1 MGFSDSGGRQS
12 TFLAVQKKTVP
23 VNSIDNLAEGKPVS
37 YIKMD
42 VEGAEVQAIEG
53 GKAVIQRFAPKMFVA
68 AYHYDIDVFRL
79 PLLLWELVPEYKI
92 FFRKHPYIPAWE
104 LNFLIK
110 K

>member
-1 MGFSDSGGRQS
+1 
-12 TFLAVQKKTVP
+12 
-23 VNSIDNLAEGKPVS
+23 
-37 YIKMD
+37 MD

-53 GKAVIQRFAPKMFVA
+53 GKSVITSFAPKMFVG

-104 LNFLIK
+104 LNFLAVK
-110 K
+110 

>member
-1 MGFSDSGGRQS
+1 M
-12 TFLAVQKKTVP
+12 QKKTVP
-23 VNSIDNLAEGKPVS
+23 VNSIDNLADGKPVS

-53 GKAVIQRFAPKMFVA
+53 GKSVIASFAPKMFVA

-104 LNFLIK
+104 LNFLAVK
-110 K
+110 